1 MICEHLRHLYQLCL
15 DQKIRMGGS
24 DLIHLYCE
32 QCNQKEV
39 CPSMLL
45 DTSSDESP
53 AAKSG
58 PSTAE
63 SQAQKQQS

>member
-24 DLIHLYCE
+24 DLIHLFCE

-45 DTSSDESP
+45 DTSSDDTPTTQAGDASKRPESP
-53 AAKSG
+53 ATPA
-58 PSTAE
+58 
-63 SQAQKQQS
+63 